1 MVKQISVFLENKE
14 GRLAEVTEALANS
27 GINIRALSIA
37 DTTDF
42 GILRIIVND
51 PYKAYGVL
59 QDAGFAVSVKD
70 VLAIAINDTPGA
82 LSKVLAELSRGGVP
96 IEYMYAFLGKAG
108 ADKAMVILKVPDSEK
123 AEQILSKTE
132 VPVMSAEEL
141 YNL

>member
-14 GRLAEVTEALANS
+14 GRLAEVTEALADS

-51 PYKAYGVL
+51 PHKAYGVL
-59 QDAGFAVSVKD
+59 QKAGFAASVKD

-108 ADKAMVILKVPDSEK
+108 DKAMVILKVPDSEK
-123 AEQILSKTE
+123 AEKILAKTD
-132 VPVMSAEEL
+132 VPAMSAEEL